1 MVLASI
7 DERRK
12 TMKFVFFGAPGAGK
26 GTMASRAAAAYGL
39 PHISTGDIFRQAM
52 KDGTPLGL
60 KVKAVIESGGLVSDA
75 LTIDLVRERLAR
87 DDARR
92 GWLLDGFP
100 RTIAQ
105 AEALA
110 SFSAEDYVIDLE
122 VSDAKVIER
131 LSGRRMCPK
140 CGRIYHVTFMPPKV
154 AGVCDDDGSELY
166 TRPDDR
172 EESVRVRLDNYR
184 TQTRPLADFYKARSK
199 LVAVDG
205 EGDADSVWEALHV
218 VMDRLIAGSR

>member
-1 MVLASI
+1 
-7 DERRK
+7 
-12 TMKFVFFGAPGAGK
+12 MKFVFFGAPGAGK
-26 GTMASRAAAAYGL
+26 GTMASRAAATYGL

-60 KVKAVIESGGLVSDA
+60 KVKAVIESGGLVSDE

-87 DDARR
+87 EDARR

-110 SFSAEDYVIDLE
+110 SFNPEDHVINLE
-122 VSDAKVIER
+122 VSDDKVIER
-131 LSGRRMCPK
+131 LSGRRMCPT
-140 CGRIYHVTFMPPKV
+140 CGRIYHVHFMPPKV
-154 AGVCDDDGSELY
+154 PGLCDEDGGILY

-172 EESVRVRLDNYR
+172 EESVRVRLENYR
-184 TQTRPLADFYKARSK
+184 TQTVPLVEFYRKRLT
-199 LVAVDG
+199 LVPMDG
-205 EGDADSVWEALHV
+205 ESDADTVWKALNSV
-218 VMDRLIAGSR
+218 MGRLIAGSR

>member
-1 MVLASI
+1 
-7 DERRK
+7 
-12 TMKFVFFGAPGAGK
+12 MKFVFFGAPGAGK

-110 SFSAEDYVIDLE
+110 SFNPEDHVINLE
-122 VSDAKVIER
+122 VSDDKVIER
-131 LSGRRMCPK
+131 LSGRRMCPT
-140 CGRIYHVTFMPPKV
+140 CGRIYHVSFMPPK
-154 AGVCDDDGSELY
+154 APGLCDDDGGALY

-184 TQTRPLADFYKARSK
+184 TQTVPLVDFYRTRLT
-199 LVAVDG
+199 LVPIDG
-205 EGDADSVWEALHV
+205 EGDADTVWKALNS

>member
-1 MVLASI
+1 
-7 DERRK
+7 
-12 TMKFVFFGAPGAGK
+12 MKFVFFGAPGAGK
-26 GTMASRAAAAYGL
+26 GTMASRAAATYGL

-60 KVKAVIESGGLVSDA
+60 KVKTVIESGGLVSDE

-87 DDARR
+87 EDARR

-110 SFSAEDYVIDLE
+110 SFNPEDHVINLE
-122 VSDAKVIER
+122 VSDDKVIER
-131 LSGRRMCPK
+131 LSGRRMCPT
-140 CGRIYHVTFMPPKV
+140 CGRIYHVHFMPPKV
-154 AGVCDDDGSELY
+154 PGLCDEDGGILY

-172 EESVRVRLDNYR
+172 EESVRVRLENYR
-184 TQTRPLADFYKARSK
+184 TQTVPLVEFYRKRLT
-199 LVAVDG
+199 LVPMDG
-205 EGDADSVWEALHV
+205 ESDADTVWKALNSV
-218 VMDRLIAGSR
+218 MGRLIAGSR

>member
-1 MVLASI
+1 
-7 DERRK
+7 
-12 TMKFVFFGAPGAGK
+12 MKFVFFGAPGAGK

-60 KVKAVIESGGLVSDA
+60 KVKAIIESGGLVPDE

-110 SFSAEDYVIDLE
+110 SFNPEDHVINLE
-122 VSDAKVIER
+122 VSDDKVIER
-131 LSGRRMCPK
+131 LSGRRMCPT
-140 CGRIYHVTFMPPKV
+140 CGRIYHVHFMPPKV
-154 AGVCDDDGSELY
+154 SGLCDDDGGILY

-172 EESVRVRLDNYR
+172 EESVRVRLENYR
-184 TQTRPLADFYKARSK
+184 TQTVPLVDFYRKRLT
-199 LVAVDG
+199 LVPIDG
-205 EGDADSVWEALHV
+205 ESDADTVWKVLNSVL
-218 VMDRLIAGSR
+218 DRLIAGSR